1 MKALQDLNPFFQLL
15 YAFMHC
21 LIVYLQHAEGIST
34 PLRDY
39 TKGIPTPL
47 RDYTKGIPTPLRDS
61 DYFPM
66 LVDERKFRSQGGAPR
81 H

>member
-1 MKALQDLNPFFQLL
+1 MQERMKALQDLNPFFQLL

-47 RDYTKGIPTPLRDS
+47 RDS

-66 LVDERKFRSQGGAPR
+66 LVDERKFRSQGGAPQ

>member
-1 MKALQDLNPFFQLL
+1 
-15 YAFMHC
+15 MHC
-21 LIVYLQHAEGIST
+21 LIVYLQHAEGIS
-34 PLRDY
+34 
-39 TKGIPTPL
+39 TPL

-66 LVDERKFRSQGGAPR
+66 LVDERKFRSQGGAPQ

>member
-1 MKALQDLNPFFQLL
+1 MQERMKALQDLNPFFQLL

-47 RDYTKGIPTPLRDS
+47 RDS
-61 DYFPM
+61 DYFLM
-66 LVDERKFRSQGGAPR
+66 LVDERKFRSQGGAPQ

>member
-21 LIVYLQHAEGIST
+21 LIVYLQHAEGI
-34 PLRDY
+34 L
-39 TKGIPTPL
+39 TPL

-61 DYFPM
+61 DYLLMNESF
-66 LVDERKFRSQGGAPR
+66 VHRVVHHNTNQYATR
-81 H
+81 